1 MKIIYLKIENYRNLS
16 GLEIH
21 LNPHNN
27 FIVGENNL
35 GKSNFLQ
42 LLSTLFTRKSF
53 NRDDFTN
60 ITDPIEVAFTLE
72 LEEVEIGLFD
82 DLFDPTDASK
92 INIKAVQNTIDDPI
106 DFWHIES
113 NTRIPASMVKFLNFL
128 YYDSVRNPSS
138 ELSFNKSKGVGKFLH
153 HVIIKHLENSGETDG
168 DFVDAGMTDDL
179 AAFVNSVI
187 CKVKAFSQYSITAE
201 VERDVENL
209 LSRILILK
217 DGNDKYIH
225 QSGYGVQ
232 FLAII
237 TLAILQKILETI
249 ELKRDRGIFEYNEPE
264 GDAEVKKAISLI
276 IGFDE
281 PEIHLHPYLQRSLV
295 KYINKILTNQE
306 EDFSELLQ
314 SIFGLNKV
322 IGQSIIATH
331 SPSIILN
338 DYTEVM
344 RFYKTG
350 ATVSVV
356 SGTQVT
362 IEAKLKKHLDMQF
375 PFLKEAF
382 FARFVLVVEGV
393 TEYSALPSFGMKL
406 GYDFDEY
413 GISVIEAGGKES
425 VEPILTL
432 LGKFHIPCL
441 GIVDK
446 DEDPVT
452 TNPLIRQTT
461 KRDFE
466 VEIISSLMDSGK
478 EDSLKQIV
486 NDYTGAPID
495 EHSGEIIYTTFQTG
509 LLEKNK
515 NKYSSFINP
524 ATVIAGNLRL
534 SAIPPAETELKKL
547 WYLTWFLKKKDI
559 VLGGIIGE
567 NLSDAEIPQVYKD
580 IINDAILLS

>member
-53 NRDDFTN
+53 KRDDFTE

-92 INIKAVQNTIDDPI
+92 INIKAIQNTIDDPI

-113 NTRIPASMVKFLNFL
+113 NTRIPTSMVKFLNFL

-168 DFVDAGMTDDL
+168 DFVDAGMTDNL
-179 AAFVNSVI
+179 AVFVNSVI

-264 GDAEVKKAISLI
+264 GDDEVKKAISLI

-306 EDFSELLQ
+306 EDFAELLQ

-331 SPSIILN
+331 SPSIIFN

-350 ATVSVV
+350 ATVSVI

-382 FARFVLVVEGV
+382 FARFVLVVEGI

-425 VEPILTL
+425 VEPILKL
-432 LGKFHIPCL
+432 LEKFHIPCL

-466 VEIISSLMDSGK
+466 VEVISFLMDSGK
-478 EDSLKQIV
+478 ENILKQIV
-486 NDYTGAPID
+486 NDYTGAPVD

-515 NKYSSFINP
+515 TKYSSFINP

-547 WYLTWFLKKKDI
+547 WYLTFFLKKKDI